1 MSFHTHRGAEQYWR
15 GGSGNSF
22 FMDLA
27 IPVGTASE
35 STASSLPSMDLAI
48 PAGRAKTA
56 KQMRIQI
63 DIPSFVVLGTPSGEI
78 ELFMT
83 SPN

>member
-22 FMDLA
+22 F
-27 IPVGTASE
+27 TAAE
-35 STASSLPSMDLAI
+35 STASSLPS
-48 PAGRAKTA
+48 RAKTA
-56 KQMRIQI
+56 KQMKIQI
-63 DIPSFVVLGTPSGEI
+63 DIPSFVEI

>member
-1 MSFHTHRGAEQYWR
+1 
-15 GGSGNSF
+15 
-22 FMDLA
+22 MDLA
-27 IPVGTASE
+27 IPV
-35 STASSLPSMDLAI
+35 
-48 PAGRAKTA
+48 GRAKTA
-56 KQMRIQI
+56 KQMKIQI